1 MLQTLVNQEF
11 ETLLQPGVL
20 QSRNILVAEDDET
33 NFFLIKEYLE
43 FSKANLIWAQNGREA
58 VDMLSERED
67 IDLILMDIQMPV
79 MNGFEA
85 LKVIKASFPL
95 MPVIAITAYAV
106 VGDREKGLRA
116 GFNEYL
122 SKPVTRKSLIE
133 NILKCL

>member
-58 VDMLSERED
+58 VDMLNERDD

-85 LKVIKASFPL
+85 LKVIKANYPL

-122 SKPVTRKSLIE
+122 SKPVTRKSLME